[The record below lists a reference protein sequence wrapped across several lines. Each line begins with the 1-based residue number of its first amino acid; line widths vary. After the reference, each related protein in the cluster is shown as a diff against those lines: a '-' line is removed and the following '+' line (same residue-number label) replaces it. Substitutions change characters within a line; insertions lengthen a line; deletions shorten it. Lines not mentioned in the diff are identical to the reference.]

1 MSTVVAQAP
10 AKINL
15 WLSVGTPGNDG
26 FHPLATVFQALSLS
40 DEVRATKAELG
51 AGISL
56 SVEGEGASA
65 TPVDSSNLAWA
76 AAELMANALGV
87 PPDVHLHLSKRIPV
101 AGGMAGGS
109 ADAAATLV
117 ACDALWRGGLTRDQ
131 LMALGAAL
139 GSDVPF
145 CLHGGTAVGTGRGDR
160 LTAVLARGE
169 FHWVIALAEGGLSTP
184 AVYRE
189 CDRLRGVDDV
199 RQPELSDAVM
209 AALRVGDAALL
220 GAALGNDLQAPA
232 LSLRPQLRQLLDA
245 GLDAGALGALV
256 SGSGP
261 TCVFLAAG
269 REGALD
275 IAVSLSGS
283 GLCRTVTCTTGPAP
297 GARVVSRG

>member
-15 WLSVGTPGNDG
+15 WLSVGTPGDDG

-40 DEVRATKAELG
+40 DEVRATKAEPG

-145 CLHGGTAVGTGRGDR
+145 CLQGGTAVGTGRGDR
-160 LTAVLARGE
+160 LTAALARGE

>member
-117 ACDALWRGGLTRDQ
+117 ACDALWGGGLTRDQ

-145 CLHGGTAVGTGRGDR
+145 CLQGGTAVGTGRGDR
-160 LTAVLARGE
+160 LTAALARGE

-261 TCVFLAAG
+261 TCVFLAAS

>member
-145 CLHGGTAVGTGRGDR
+145 CLQGGTAVGTGRGDR
-160 LTAVLARGE
+160 LTAALARGE

-261 TCVFLAAG
+261 TCVFLAAS

>member
-15 WLSVGTPGNDG
+15 WLSVGTPGDDG

-40 DEVRATKAELG
+40 DEVRATKAEPG

-117 ACDALWRGGLTRDQ
+117 ACDALWGGGLTRDQ

-145 CLHGGTAVGTGRGDR
+145 CLQGGTAVGTGRGDR
-160 LTAVLARGE
+160 LTAALARGE

-261 TCVFLAAG
+261 TCVFLAAS